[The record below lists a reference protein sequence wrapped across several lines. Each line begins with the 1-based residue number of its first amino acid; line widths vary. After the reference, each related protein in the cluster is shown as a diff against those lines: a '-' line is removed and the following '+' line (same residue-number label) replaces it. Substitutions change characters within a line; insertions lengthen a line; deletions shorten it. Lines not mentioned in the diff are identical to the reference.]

1 MGDSAPVQA
10 DRASAEAARAAA
22 ASTRPQR
29 KLPVFPWRIERKVDP
44 KHMAV
49 YRIGAVVVGLVL
61 ALLLAPLFSSAP
73 TSQFYHYVWT
83 GTLGTPIG
91 LANML
96 AIAIPLVLAGL
107 AASIPYRLRLWNV
120 GIDGQMLMGAWAASW
135 ISFELPHASGSLL
148 IPLMFLAALI
158 GGALWILIPALARVL
173 LGVSEVITTFLLN
186 FAALGWI
193 TYWATGPWFD
203 PLSAGGGIRAKPIP
217 TQAALSLVNIGG
229 VLINWGIYI
238 AVALPFVFWA
248 INRFTRWG
256 YEVSIVGA
264 STRAGRYSGMKVRRV
279 LLISLLIGGALGGL
293 AGAINMMGT
302 TQQLASGLTNNTGF
316 NGLVIAVLAGGS
328 EIGVLILA
336 VIYAL
341 LLAGGQAVGIVGV
354 SSDLVFA
361 VIGFTLIL
369 GSMGEA
375 FARLRLVR
383 TRTDKVDS
391 GHRPEVAQPTT
402 EEVPG

>member
-1 MGDSAPVQA
+1 MAEPAPAPTSTAPAQ
-10 DRASAEAARAAA
+10 AARAAA
-22 ASTRPQR
+22 ATKRPSR
-29 KLPVFPWRIERKVDP
+29 HVPHLPWRLERKVDP
-44 KHMAV
+44 KYIGL

-61 ALLLAPLFSSAP
+61 ALLLAPLFSTASA
-73 TSQFYHYVWT
+73 SQFYHYVWT

-91 LANML
+91 TANTL
-96 AIAIPLVLAGL
+96 AIAIPLIIAGL

-120 GIDGQMLMGAWAASW
+120 GIDGQMLVGAWAASW
-135 ISFELPHASGSLL
+135 ISFALPHTSGSLL
-148 IPLMFLAALI
+148 IPLMFVAAMV
-158 GGALWILIPALARVL
+158 GGAAWILIPALARVL

-203 PLSAGGGIRAKPIP
+203 PLSAGGIRAKVIP
-217 TQAALSLVNIGG
+217 PQAGLSLVDINGIF
-229 VLINWGIYI
+229 INWGIYI
-238 AVALPFVFWA
+238 ALGLPFVFWV

-264 STRAGRYSGMKVRRV
+264 STRAGRYSGINVRRV
-279 LLISLLIGGALGGL
+279 LIASMLIGGALGGL
-293 AGAINMMGT
+293 AGAVNMMGT
-302 TQQLASGLTNNTGF
+302 TQQLAPGLTNNTGF
-316 NGLVIAVLAGGS
+316 NGLVVAVLAGGS
-328 EIGVLILA
+328 EIGVLVLA
-336 VIYAL
+336 LIYAL

-361 VIGFTLIL
+361 VIGLTLIL

-383 TRTDKVDS
+383 TRTPAPAAGGSPGVMQPS
-391 GHRPEVAQPTT
+391 PEVTQ
-402 EEVPG
+402 